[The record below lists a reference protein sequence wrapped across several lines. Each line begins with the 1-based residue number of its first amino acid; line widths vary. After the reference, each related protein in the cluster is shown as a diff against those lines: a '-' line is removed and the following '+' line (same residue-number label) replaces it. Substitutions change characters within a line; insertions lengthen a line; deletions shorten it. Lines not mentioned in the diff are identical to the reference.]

1 VAAVTRRRF
10 SLALFL
16 ALAACG
22 RAPEPS
28 ANPQPRPATA
38 ATGSYAPV
46 AVGREIAA
54 FYARRGNRPLWVTKS
69 GLRPGAE
76 QALRRISEARYDGL
90 DPAAY
95 GWPDIARAVEGART
109 GEAGAL
115 AHLEL
120 LLSRGFSA
128 YVRDLRTPRR
138 NRMVLAEPGLA
149 PEPSSP
155 TDVLQALAAAPSL
168 SDGVSQAVAMNPL
181 YSALRRGYARWAE
194 HGARGDERLVRAN
207 LDRARAIPPAGGRY
221 IVVDTASARLWMID
235 GARVQGPMRVIVG
248 KRGMETP
255 MLASRITHAVLNP
268 YWNMPPDLAQGRAKR
283 VVREGPGLIARE
295 RLQILSDWSDSARP
309 ISASAVNWKAVAA
322 GRESL
327 RLRQLPGGANVMGAM
342 KFMMA
347 NRLGI
352 YLHDFPDKALFAR
365 ADRRLSS
372 GCVRLSDYRRLAE
385 WLFRGR
391 APTPRGGA
399 PEQRADLP
407 EPVPVYITYL
417 TVLPGGPEGLTFQP
431 DSYGRD
437 QAGGGPSPVRAKE
450 D

>member
-1 VAAVTRRRF
+1 VTRRRL
-10 SLALFL
+10 SLILFL

-28 ANPQPRPATA
+28 GNPQPRPATA
-38 ATGSYAPV
+38 ATESYAPV
-46 AVGREIAA
+46 AVGRDVAA
-54 FYARRGNRPLWVTKS
+54 FYARRGNRPLWVAKA
-69 GLRPGAE
+69 GLRPGAD
-76 QALRRISEARYDGL
+76 QALRRIAEARFDGL
-90 DPAAY
+90 DPTDY
-95 GWPDIARAVEGART
+95 GWTDIAHAVEGARS
-109 GEAGAL
+109 GEPGAL

-120 LLSRGFSA
+120 LLSRGFAA

-149 PEPSSP
+149 PEPLSP
-155 TDVLQALAAAPSL
+155 TDVLQTLAEAPSL
-168 SDGVSQAVAMNPL
+168 ADGVSDAVAMNPL
-181 YSALRRGYARWAE
+181 YSALRRGYARWASN
-194 HGARGDERLVRAN
+194 GGRGDERLIRAN
-207 LDRARAIPPAGGRY
+207 LDRARAIPARSGRY
-221 IVVDTASARLWMID
+221 IVVDTASARLRMID
-235 GARVQGPMRVIVG
+235 GGRVDGPMRVIVG

-295 RLQILSDWSDSARP
+295 RLQILSDWSDAARP
-309 ISASAVNWKAVAA
+309 IPASAVNWKAVAA

-352 YLHDFPDKALFAR
+352 YLHDFPDKALFSR
-365 ADRRLSS
+365 GDRRLSS
-372 GCVRLSDYRRLAE
+372 GCVRLSDYRRLAA

-391 APTPRGGA
+391 PPAPSGSA
-399 PEQRADLP
+399 LEQRADLP

-417 TVLPGGPEGLTFQP
+417 TVLPGGPQGLTFQP

-437 QAGGGPSPVRAKE
+437 EAGGGPSPVRAKE